1 MKEYYLPIISMSRRS
16 KKRVDYSQ
24 FGIQDEDDDD
34 FAEFTPPASKRIKTS
49 TSKTEAKS
57 KEPKTNKTKEGRA
70 DRKSLNRS
78 APTDEAFESELQLA
92 LEMSRSESQ
101 EVKEEIPLVESNK
114 ENQQQVE
121 VEGEKAEENPDV
133 SSNILDKTDM
143 TSDGPSNICDINSK
157 RESNFKPATVMNKSD
172 DEIEVLATDVIEDA
186 KPRRSSATK
195 KVKKQEE
202 SDFEDD
208 MEDVS
213 SYDEEEDND
222 DDDDDSYDGE
232 DSDFD
237 DCKKKTKSKA
247 KKPVKS
253 TTSTKSKAATEK
265 ATKLASSKPASK
277 SSASKSSV
285 KPVGAKTPSAAKPLA
300 PRPSPVR
307 RPALSSPSTRWN
319 PPGPAKQKNSDATS
333 IQSPTSGLRLGLS
346 RNMKLK
352 PLHPNLKVQH

>member
-1 MKEYYLPIISMSRRS
+1 MEDKNITNFRQSSFVQKCGDAEDYGS

-101 EVKEEIPLVESNK
+101 EVKEEIPLVECNK

-121 VEGEKAEENPDV
+121 VEGEKAEENPDA

-195 KVKKQEE
+195 KVKKQE
-202 SDFEDD
+202 
-208 MEDVS
+208 
-213 SYDEEEDND
+213 
-222 DDDDDSYDGE
+222 
-232 DSDFD
+232 
-237 DCKKKTKSKA
+237 
-247 KKPVKS
+247 
-253 TTSTKSKAATEK
+253 
-265 ATKLASSKPASK
+265 
-277 SSASKSSV
+277 ASKSSV

>member
-1 MKEYYLPIISMSRRS
+1 MSRRS

-49 TSKTEAKS
+49 TSKTDAKS
-57 KEPKTNKTKEGRA
+57 KEPKTNKPKEGRG

-78 APTDEAFESELQLA
+78 APSDEAFESELQLA

-101 EVKEEIPLVESNK
+101 EVKEESPLLESNK
-114 ENQQQVE
+114 ENQLQVE
-121 VEGEKAEENPDV
+121 MEDEKAEENHDV
-133 SSNILDKTDM
+133 SSSAGMIPDTA
-143 TSDGPSNICDINSK
+143 SNICDINSEK
-157 RESNFKPATVMNKSD
+157 NNLCKPATVINKSD
-172 DEIEVLATDVIEDA
+172 DEIEVLATDVIEDV

-195 KVKKQEE
+195 KIKNQEE

-208 MEDVS
+208 MEDIS
-213 SYDEEEDND
+213 SYDED

-237 DCKKKTKSKA
+237 DCKKKNKSKA
-247 KKPVKS
+247 KKSVKS
-253 TTSTKSKAATEK
+253 STATKAKAATVK
-265 ATKLASSKPASK
+265 APKPASSKQASK
-277 SSASKSSV
+277 STVSKPSV
-285 KPVGAKTPSAAKPLA
+285 KPSGSKTPSTQTAKSLV

-319 PPGPAKQKNSDATS
+319 PPGPAKQKDSDATS
-333 IQSPTSGLRLGLS
+333 VQSPTSGLRLGLS

>member
-1 MKEYYLPIISMSRRS
+1 MSRRS

-253 TTSTKSKAATEK
+253 TTATKSKAATEK

>member
-1 MKEYYLPIISMSRRS
+1 MSRRS

-57 KEPKTNKTKEGRA
+57 KEPKTNKTKEGRG
-70 DRKSLNRS
+70 DRKSLNRA

-114 ENQQQVE
+114 ENQQQEE
-121 VEGEKAEENPDV
+121 VEDEKAEKKPDV
-133 SSNILDKTDM
+133 SSNIFEKTDL
-143 TSDGPSNICDINSK
+143 TPDVSSNICDINSK
-157 RESNFKPATVMNKSD
+157 RESHCKPATVMNKSD
-172 DEIEVLATDVIEDA
+172 DEIEVLATDVIEDV

-208 MEDVS
+208 VEDIS
-213 SYDEEEDND
+213 SYDEE

-247 KKPVKS
+247 KKPAKSPTTKVKAV
-253 TTSTKSKAATEK
+253 TGK
-265 ATKLASSKPASK
+265 ATKPGSSKPASSK
-277 SSASKSSV
+277 PVSKSTSKRSV
-285 KPVGAKTPSAAKPLA
+285 KPTGTETPSTVKPLA

-319 PPGPAKQKNSDATS
+319 PPGPAKQKNSDTTS

>member
-1 MKEYYLPIISMSRRS
+1 MSRRS

-121 VEGEKAEENPDV
+121 VEGEKAEENPDA

-213 SYDEEEDND
+213 SYDEEEDD

-253 TTSTKSKAATEK
+253 TTATKSKATK
-265 ATKLASSKPASK
+265 PATKLASSKPASK

>member
-1 MKEYYLPIISMSRRS
+1 MSRRS

-24 FGIQDEDDDD
+24 LGIQDEDDDD

-253 TTSTKSKAATEK
+253 TTATKSKAATEK
-265 ATKLASSKPASK
+265 ATKPATKLASSKPASK

>member
-1 MKEYYLPIISMSRRS
+1 MSRRS

-213 SYDEEEDND
+213 SYDEEED
-222 DDDDDSYDGE
+222 DDDDSYDGE

-247 KKPVKS
+247 KK
-253 TTSTKSKAATEK
+253 
-265 ATKLASSKPASK
+265 ASPINNGNK
-277 SSASKSSV
+277 
-285 KPVGAKTPSAAKPLA
+285 
-300 PRPSPVR
+300 
-307 RPALSSPSTRWN
+307 
-319 PPGPAKQKNSDATS
+319 
-333 IQSPTSGLRLGLS
+333 I
-346 RNMKLK
+346 
-352 PLHPNLKVQH
+352 